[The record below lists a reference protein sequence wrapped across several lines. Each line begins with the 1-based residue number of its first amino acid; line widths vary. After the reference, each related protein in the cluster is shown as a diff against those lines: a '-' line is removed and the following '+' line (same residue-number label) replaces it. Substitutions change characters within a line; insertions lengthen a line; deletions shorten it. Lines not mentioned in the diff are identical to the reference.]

1 LKYHGMNPRGF
12 TVLCR
17 PRDRQVR
24 WKSPAGVAI
33 EARHERSDNGRVSH
47 DSQGNPHNRCRCSCR
62 SFGATA
68 ARLYTNNA
76 PEAARLIAP
85 AGWSSCLMRPESCS
99 MIRMRMRLPYGAVSK
114 TALTL
119 IAFTVAAT
127 PTRSALAQPTPPPQ
141 DRALL
146 AYIDQ
151 VEREWPGES
160 AQQELTADS
169 LTLLADAVA
178 SMADRKQLT
187 TPQVRLAIEQLRRQT
202 QAYRAGTPGT
212 LEQAKRLRRTFQ
224 ETAAL
229 VDSLVDRAARK
240 NEPVDP
246 RLSALAR
253 AADSLDDDMLLRR
266 QPDVIERFFH
276 HAAAAL
282 RRVDAAR

>member
-1 LKYHGMNPRGF
+1 MR
-12 TVLCR
+12 
-17 PRDRQVR
+17 VR
-24 WKSPAGVAI
+24 LSDWSVA
-33 EARHERSDNGRVSH
+33 S
-47 DSQGNPHNRCRCSCR
+47 
-62 SFGATA
+62 
-68 ARLYTNNA
+68 
-76 PEAARLIAP
+76 
-85 AGWSSCLMRPESCS
+85 
-99 MIRMRMRLPYGAVSK
+99 

-119 IAFTVAAT
+119 IAFMLAAMPAGSAVA
-127 PTRSALAQPTPPPQ
+127 QHTPPPQ

-160 AQQELTADS
+160 AQQALTADS
-169 LTLLADAVA
+169 LTLLADAIA
-178 SMADRKQLT
+178 SVADRQQLT

-212 LEQAKRLRRTFQ
+212 HEQAKRLRRTFK

-229 VDSLVDRAARK
+229 VDSLVARAALK
-240 NEPVDP
+240 QEPVDP
-246 RLSALAR
+246 GLAALAR